1 MRLGRSDMRDY
12 SIGVFLIALVVVIWH
27 YVVNPYLR
35 RRWAL
40 AKINALVEKID
51 EYLLRMNNSGGE

>member
-1 MRLGRSDMRDY
+1 MRDY
-12 SIGVFLIALVVVIWH
+12 SIGVFLIALVAIVVWH

-51 EYLLRMNNSGGE
+51 ECLLHMNNSGEE